1 MHHPSDLDG
10 PLPDIYRSR
19 EAFFA
24 SLPAWRRFL
33 AKLNWHPIID
43 LMVERYAR
51 EQEDARRRDRLARWE
66 SSPPDDPLLAELN
79 AELHRRGSTTITDL
93 PAQPTDP
100 RPEPADTAPGQPSKR
115 NAAKATLPLVLASV
129 DGCYRSL
136 CRVCSVGFPLAG
148 DLRHPAGRRPAPASL
163 MAPPPSTT
171 APIAPCQS
179 SGFEVNG
186 LRLLSL
192 PLGSGQ
198 VFKRSRVIA
207 QRCSTA
213 HLGAGFLCLQ
223 GLLEVQGPLVSRGCS
238 SPWVR
243 GRFCRLVSF
252 HHSPG
257 CALCSA
263 LSPHTAK

>member
-1 MHHPSDLDG
+1 MSCDPLDG
-10 PLPDIYRSR
+10 LVELQAQLLPWCEQQGITT
-19 EAFFA
+19 
-24 SLPAWRRFL
+24 
-33 AKLNWHPIID
+33 ID

-100 RPEPADTAPGQPSKR
+100 RPEPADTAPGQQSKR

-163 MAPPPSTT
+163 MAPPIHYSANRAVPVIGVRGEWLEATFPSAGFRSGVQALQSDCAALFDG
-171 APIAPCQS
+171 APRGGVLMP
-179 SGFEVNG
+179 
-186 LRLLSL
+186 
-192 PLGSGQ
+192 P
-198 VFKRSRVIA
+198 RVVG
-207 QRCSTA
+207 
-213 HLGAGFLCLQ
+213 GAGAIGIPGLQ
-223 GLLEVQGPLVSRGCS
+223 LPMGPREI
-238 SPWVR
+238 
-243 GRFCRLVSF
+243 
-252 HHSPG
+252 
-257 CALCSA
+257 
-263 LSPHTAK
+263 LSPC